1 MNKLITLVLLLIA
14 GASFAQQV
22 RVISKSDLL
31 PVSNCLIY
39 NTSKST
45 SVTTDNNGSADLSQF
60 KESDELTFS
69 HLSFIKIEFKKSDI
83 EKIGNTVYL
92 SYNAINLHEVV
103 ISANKVEETRKTV
116 AQQIQ
121 VITAQDIANIQAQST
136 ADLLGN
142 GGNIH
147 VQKSQLGGGSPNI
160 RGFEGNRVLLEID
173 GVRMNNLIYR
183 GGHMQDLI
191 KTDNNYLERAEIL
204 YGPSSTVYGSDAL
217 GGVIHLYTKK
227 PLFATGDKLN
237 VKANAMYR
245 YGSVDNESAVHAD
258 FNIGGKKLASLT
270 SFTFSN
276 FGDLRGGRN
285 QNPFYTESYGERPNY
300 AERINGKDS
309 VVKNADRYLQVQSA
323 YSQYDLLQKFAF
335 KQGEHITHGLN
346 IQYSNSSDVPRYDRL
361 TLPGAGGNGL
371 KSAEWYYGPQSRLLT
386 SYDFNLKN
394 PEGTFQSIHFGLN
407 YQALEESR
415 HNRNFGDKWL
425 KKRIENVNVVG
436 ANLDFQKKIKA
447 HDMRFGADVQLN
459 GLKSTANKKDIG
471 TGEIA
476 KFATRFPD
484 GENKMNNYA
493 IYISDTWKINDQ
505 LTLTDGIRAGYST
518 LHCTLSDPTNPP
530 DPLPAN
536 PPFST
541 IDQKTPVYSG
551 SIGIINSPSDDVKIS
566 FLVSTGF
573 RVPNVDDVTK
583 IFDPAP
589 GTIMVP
595 NVDLKP
601 EKTINYELG
610 ITKIFN
616 DKTQWEN
623 SIFYTNLYDAIVAS
637 ASAYN
642 GKDSIM
648 YDGALSKVYSNQNK
662 GKAYLYGFSSN
673 FKSQCTD
680 NLLLVAGFD
689 YTYGR
694 IKTDSSDSPLD
705 HIPPIM
711 AHAMLTYTNHKFSS
725 DFSVE
730 YNGWKHLKNYSLD
743 AGAEDNLEYA
753 TAEGMPAWFTV
764 NLHLSYKV
772 YKYIT
777 IQTGVDNI
785 FDTQYRT
792 FASGINA
799 PGRNV
804 FVTLRGT
811 F

>member
-1 MNKLITLVLLLIA
+1 MKYLKHTLLVFLITLAVY
-14 GASFAQQV
+14 SNAQKV
-22 RVISKSDLL
+22 EVDTTSLKSITLDEVI
-31 PVSNCLIY
+31 
-39 NTSKST
+39 
-45 SVTTDNNGSADLSQF
+45 
-60 KESDELTFS
+60 
-69 HLSFIKIEFKKSDI
+69 
-83 EKIGNTVYL
+83 
-92 SYNAINLHEVV
+92 
-103 ISANKVEETRKTV
+103 ISANKTPETLRTV

-121 VITAQDIANIQAQST
+121 VLTSKDIENVQAQST
-136 ADLLGN
+136 ADVLAN
-142 GGNIH
+142 AGNIH

-191 KTDNNYLERAEIL
+191 KTDNNFLDRVEVL
-204 YGPSSTVYGSDAL
+204 YGPSSTIYGSDAL

-227 PLFATGDKLN
+227 PLFATSDKLN

-245 YGSVDNESAVHAD
+245 FGSVDNESAVHAD

-285 QNPFYTESYGERPNY
+285 QNPFSTGSYGERPYY
-300 AERINGKDS
+300 AERKNGKDS
-309 VVKNADRYLQVQSA
+309 VVKNSDRYLQKQTA
-323 YSQYDLLQKFAF
+323 FSQYDLLQKFAF
-335 KQGEHITHGLN
+335 KQGGHITHGLN

-361 TLPGAGGNGL
+361 TLPGGDGTGL

-386 SYDFNLKN
+386 AYDFNLNN
-394 PEGTFQSIHFGLN
+394 PAGTFQAIHFGLS

-425 KKRIENVNVVG
+425 KNRIENVNVIG
-436 ANLDFQKKIKA
+436 ANLDFQKKIA
-447 HDMRFGADVQLN
+447 SHDIRFGADVQLN
-459 GLKSTANKKDIG
+459 GLKSTANKKDIVS
-471 TGEIA
+471 GETA

-493 IYISDTWKINDQ
+493 LYISDTWKINDQ
-505 LTLTDGIRAGYST
+505 LTLTDGIRVGYST
-518 LHCTLSDPTNPP
+518 VHCTLADTTNPP
-530 DPLPAN
+530 DPFPAN
-536 PPFST
+536 PPFSK

-551 SIGIINSPSDDVKIS
+551 SIGIISTPTDDVKIS
-566 FLVSTGF
+566 LLVSTGF

-589 GTIMVP
+589 GTIRVP
-595 NVDLKP
+595 NVNLKP

-610 ITKIFN
+610 VTKIFN
-616 DKTQWEN
+616 NKAQWEN
-623 SIFYTNLYDAIVAS
+623 SVFYTDLYDAIVAG
-637 ASAYN
+637 ASTYN

-648 YDGALSKVYSNQNK
+648 YDGAMSKVYSNQNK
-662 GKAYLYGFSSN
+662 GKAFIFGFSSN
-673 FKSQCTD
+673 FKSQFTN
-680 NLLLVAGFD
+680 NLLLTAGID

-705 HIPPIM
+705 HIAPFM
-711 AHAMLTYTNHKFSS
+711 VHAMLTYTYHKFSS
-725 DFSVE
+725 DFSVY
-730 YNGWKHLKNYSLD
+730 YNGWKRLKDYAVD

-753 TAEGMPAWFTV
+753 TPDGMPAWFTI
-764 NLHLSYKV
+764 NLHASYKLC
-772 YKYIT
+772 KSLAL
-777 IQTGVDNI
+777 QAGVDNI

-804 FVTLRGT
+804 FVALRGS